1 MDEEA
6 IGQPDYGSSPLARG
20 LRGSPGACR
29 NPPRIIPARAGFTI
43 GVGDW
48 CAAGADHPRS
58 RGVYGEKGR
67 RAISRSGS
75 SPLARGLRWETR
87 IVLKKEW
94 IIPARAGFTTDH
106 DRNRRP
112 GRDHPRSRGVY
123 PVTRATFRSSSGSS
137 PLARGLLRIWDRE
150 CYLPGIIPARA
161 GFTPPPRTVSAGSWD
176 HPRSR
181 GVYGPGASRPGPG
194 AGSSPLARGLRVSRG
209 HDDEREG
216 IIPARAGFTD
226 AAVPENYDGWD
237 HPRSRG
243 VYDVYDFCATKQS
256 GSSPLARG
264 LPPDDL

>member
-123 PVTRATFRSSSGSS
+123 TAAEDGVRRELGSS
-137 PLARGLLRIWDRE
+137 PLARGLRARRIETRAGR
-150 CYLPGIIPARA
+150 GIIPARA
-161 GFTPPPRTVSAGSWD
+161 GFTCLTRT
-176 HPRSR
+176 
-181 GVYGPGASRPGPG
+181 
-194 AGSSPLARGLRVSRG
+194 
-209 HDDEREG
+209 
-216 IIPARAGFTD
+216 
-226 AAVPENYDGWD
+226 
-237 HPRSRG
+237 
-243 VYDVYDFCATKQS
+243 
-256 GSSPLARG
+256 
-264 LPPDDL
+264 

>member
-1 MDEEA
+1 MTATAALD
-6 IGQPDYGSSPLARG
+6 G
-20 LRGSPGACR
+20 
-29 NPPRIIPARAGFTI
+29 IIPARAGFTLHRPR
-43 GVGDW
+43 DHHH
-48 CAAGADHPRS
+48 GA
-58 RGVYGEKGR
+58 
-67 RAISRSGS
+67 
-75 SPLARGLRWETR
+75 
-87 IVLKKEW
+87 
-94 IIPARAGFTTDH
+94 
-106 DRNRRP
+106 
-112 GRDHPRSRGVY
+112 DHPRSRGVY

>member
-123 PVTRATFRSSSGSS
+123 PPSSSRSS
-137 PLARGLLRIWDRE
+137 PRG
-150 CYLPGIIPARA
+150 
-161 GFTPPPRTVSAGSWD
+161 
-176 HPRSR
+176 
-181 GVYGPGASRPGPG
+181 
-194 AGSSPLARGLRVSRG
+194 GSSPLARGLR
-209 HDDEREG
+209 REG
-216 IIPARAGFTD
+216 QESHQPLRIIPARAGFTVGD
-226 AAVPENYDGWD
+226 QDRSEEGVD

-243 VYDVYDFCATKQS
+243 VYNR
-256 GSSPLARG
+256 P
-264 LPPDDL
+264 

>member
-1 MDEEA
+1 MTATAALD
-6 IGQPDYGSSPLARG
+6 G
-20 LRGSPGACR
+20 
-29 NPPRIIPARAGFTI
+29 IIPARAGFTLHRPR
-43 GVGDW
+43 DHHH
-48 CAAGADHPRS
+48 GA
-58 RGVYGEKGR
+58 
-67 RAISRSGS
+67 
-75 SPLARGLRWETR
+75 
-87 IVLKKEW
+87 
-94 IIPARAGFTTDH
+94 
-106 DRNRRP
+106 
-112 GRDHPRSRGVY
+112 DHPRSRGVY

-216 IIPARAGFTD
+216 IIPARAGFTTCTTS
-226 AAVPENYDGWD
+226 APRSSPD

-243 VYDVYDFCATKQS
+243 VYLQTTYEEMAGQ

-264 LPPDDL
+264 LPLGEDPHRGAGRIIPARAGFTCGMRPVSATTVGSSPLARGLRHGEG

>member
-75 SPLARGLRWETR
+75 SPLARGL
-87 IVLKKEW
+87 
-94 IIPARAGFTTDH
+94 
-106 DRNRRP
+106 P
-112 GRDHPRSRGVY
+112 GDSRYIQKFV
-123 PVTRATFRSSSGSS
+123 
-137 PLARGLLRIWDRE
+137 
-150 CYLPGIIPARA
+150 GIIPARA
-161 GFTPPPRTVSAGSWD
+161 GFTQDQGPGVLPAGD

-181 GVYGPGASRPGPG
+181 GVYTAAEDGVRREL
-194 AGSSPLARGLRVSRG
+194 GSSPLARGLRARRIETRAG
-209 HDDEREG
+209 RG
-216 IIPARAGFTD
+216 IIPARAGFTCLT
-226 AAVPENYDGWD
+226 
-237 HPRSRG
+237 R
-243 VYDVYDFCATKQS
+243 T
-256 GSSPLARG
+256 
-264 LPPDDL
+264 